1 MILDYF
7 RLGFK
12 NIRTR
17 RMRSWLTML
26 GIFIGI
32 AAVVAL
38 ISIGQGLQVAITQ
51 QFESLGKDKIIIQP
65 KVLGPPGSYATEN
78 LKLTSKD
85 VNTIE
90 KIQGVQWVV
99 GYLSKQG
106 QAEFKDES
114 KFEYVIGL
122 EPSEMQYLLET
133 QPYGLLEGRL
143 LKQGD
148 KYNILVG
155 YSHAYGTIWEKLVT
169 IGDTIKI
176 QGQEFKI
183 VGIFER
189 SGNPF
194 DDGAFYMPKETMKEL
209 YNITDEESQLVVKVE
224 QGEDP
229 VQISKEIERKLR
241 KARGEKEG
249 QETFQVQTADQLLKS
264 FTNIFNIV
272 QAVFV
277 GIAAISLV
285 VGGIGIMNTMY
296 TAVLERTREIGIMK
310 AVGAKNSDIL
320 TLFLI
325 ESGILGLAGGA
336 IGVIIGMGLSQAVST
351 IASQAL
357 GTNLLKAYF
366 PWYLIVG
373 ALAFSF
379 IVGCA
384 SGALPAIQASKMRPV
399 DALRYE

>member
-12 NIRTR
+12 NIRKR
-17 RMRSWLTML
+17 RLRSWLTML

-65 KVLGPPGSYATEN
+65 KILGPPGSYATEN

-85 VNTIE
+85 INTIE
-90 KIQGVQWVV
+90 KVQGVQWVV

-106 QAEFKDES
+106 QAEFKDEA

-122 EPSEMQYLLET
+122 EPSEMQYLLEM

-148 KYNILVG
+148 KYNIMVG
-155 YSHAYGTIWEKLVT
+155 YSHAYGNIWNKPAT
-169 IGDTIKI
+169 IGDTVKI
-176 QGQEFKI
+176 QGQEFRI
-183 VGIFER
+183 VGVFER

-194 DDGAFYMPKETMKEL
+194 DDGSFYIPKDTMKEL

-241 KARGEKEG
+241 RERNEKEG

-264 FTNIFNIV
+264 FTDIFNIV

-285 VGGIGIMNTMY
+285 VGGVGIMNTMY

-320 TLFLI
+320 TLFLV
-325 ESGILGLAGGA
+325 ESGILGLVGGA
-336 IGVIIGMGLSQAVST
+336 IGVLIGVGLSEAVSV

-366 PWYLIVG
+366 PLYLIVG

-384 SGALPAIQASKMRPV
+384 SGALPAVQASKMRPV